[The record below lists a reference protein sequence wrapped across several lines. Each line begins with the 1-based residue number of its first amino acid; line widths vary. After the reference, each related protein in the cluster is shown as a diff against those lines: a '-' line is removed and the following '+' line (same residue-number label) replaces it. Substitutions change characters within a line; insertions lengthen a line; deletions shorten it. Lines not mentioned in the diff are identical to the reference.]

1 MTGWRVYPAIWVA
14 VALAGCSG
22 VHEPTVAPPA
32 EPRTL
37 ELGWVEPS
45 PELGLTF
52 RVDRLVVRRD
62 GWELTAAVR
71 NRGGFE
77 YFIQRPHQPGGSMF
91 GLVLLRS
98 TRRDEVRELTADF
111 RKAPPFLEAQRI
123 TPPLPRL
130 LPARAHWR
138 GTLTGSQTLRSGS
151 VVRVLFGRFVQTRGD
166 PRYLLWVTEHSVR
179 L

>member
-1 MTGWRVYPAIWVA
+1 MTGWRVYPAISVA

-22 VHEPTVAPPA
+22 VDEPTLAPPA

-37 ELGWVEPS
+37 ELGWVERS

-71 NRGGFE
+71 NRGGSE

-98 TRRDEVRELTADF
+98 TRRDEVRGSPQTSERPLRFWRRSESLRRCRVSFLHVHTGAERSPV
-111 RKAPPFLEAQRI
+111 RKLSGA
-123 TPPLPRL
+123 
-130 LPARAHWR
+130 
-138 GTLTGSQTLRSGS
+138 GRS
-151 VVRVLFGRFVQTRGD
+151 
-166 PRYLLWVTEHSVR
+166 
-179 L
+179 